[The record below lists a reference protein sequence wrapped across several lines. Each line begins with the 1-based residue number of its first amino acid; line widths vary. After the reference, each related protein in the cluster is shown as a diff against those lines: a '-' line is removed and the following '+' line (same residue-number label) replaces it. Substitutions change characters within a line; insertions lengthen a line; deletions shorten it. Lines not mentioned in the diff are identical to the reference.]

1 MWRVHDCAPNE
12 PKYYRVVEMHCK
24 GTCNGKL
31 QGEYYFRL
39 ENSAM
44 IKISWDEDTCIH
56 SGDCCSLLPKVFRE
70 EDDKIVIDASQA
82 AEDAIRDAVGRCPS
96 GALKVEG

>member
-1 MWRVHDCAPNE
+1 
-12 PKYYRVVEMHCK
+12 
-24 GTCNGKL
+24 
-31 QGEYYFRL
+31 
-39 ENSAM
+39 M

-70 EDDKIVIDASQA
+70 DDEKIVIDASQA

-96 GALKVEG
+96 GALKVEE